1 MGKKRYNKTV
11 NGFLMHE
18 KKRNGQIEG
27 VQSLRNR
34 RTYTFAYDEKK
45 GDFVGRWI
53 DTPSF
58 VRNAVKAVEP

>member
-1 MGKKRYNKTV
+1 MGKKRYEKTV

-27 VQSLRNR
+27 VQSLRNGK
-34 RTYTFAYDEKK
+34 TYIFVYEEKT
-45 GDFVGRWI
+45 GDFTGKWI

-58 VRNAVKAVEP
+58 VRNAVNTTVP

>member
-1 MGKKRYNKTV
+1 MQKNQKTV

-27 VQSLRNR
+27 VQSLRNKK
-34 RTYTFAYDEKK
+34 TYVFVYDVHKS
-45 GDFVGRWI
+45 DFVGKWI

-58 VRNAVKAVEP
+58 VRNAVNTTDP